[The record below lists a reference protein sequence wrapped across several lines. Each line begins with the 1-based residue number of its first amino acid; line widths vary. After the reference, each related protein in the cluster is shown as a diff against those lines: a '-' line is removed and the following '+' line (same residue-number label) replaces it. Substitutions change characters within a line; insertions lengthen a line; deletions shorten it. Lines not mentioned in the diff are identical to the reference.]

1 MKSKMAKFA
10 TCDLDN
16 RTGVDD
22 CHWIPQSMYTSECD
36 SVLRYESLRSMST
49 LIGNGSPRSFDD
61 SKGLDKGFFAYA
73 KQLANAEYLA
83 KPFALLKPS
92 KGSTNATEA
101 DHEDSCKLT
110 YEDLDDES
118 RRALSI
124 VYKTDFDEFNYDA
137 VFLNVTGGTLPQIF
151 SPAVANATVGSAPS
165 GAL

>member
-61 SKGLDKGFFAYA
+61 SKGL
-73 KQLANAEYLA
+73 LTR
-83 KPFALLKPS
+83 
-92 KGSTNATEA
+92 GSLRTR
-101 DHEDSCKLT
+101 SSSLT
-110 YEDLDDES
+110 QSTS
-118 RRALSI
+118 R
-124 VYKTDFDEFNYDA
+124 
-137 VFLNVTGGTLPQIF
+137 
-151 SPAVANATVGSAPS
+151 SP
-165 GAL
+165 LRC